1 MNVTSYL
8 LAHLLSSS
16 PWHVSL
22 CSAPGLHHRD
32 ALLVLSRPGGTHR
45 FSRPSP
51 CFSPAELRRAHLPP
65 CQSLILIKLVTALM
79 QVTNKA
85 VQTMRYKSSRLIA
98 GDLGNLRASFLFRA
112 RRHSPVLIPS
122 CSGWKNP
129 LPSTLLNASLCLAH
143 ASGFS
148 EHCETF
154 LHTVMM
160 KCCKALKQ
168 SASNYIKYEI

>member
-1 MNVTSYL
+1 MNVSSYL

-16 PWHVSL
+16 PWHVFL
-22 CSAPGLHHRD
+22 CSAPGLHHWD
-32 ALLVLSRPGGTHR
+32 VLLVLSRPGGTHH
-45 FSRPSP
+45 FSRPSLR
-51 CFSPAELRRAHLPP
+51 FSPAELRPP
-65 CQSLILIKLVTALM
+65 CQSLILIKVATALM

-85 VQTMRYKSSRLIA
+85 VKTMCYKSSGLIA

-129 LPSTLLNASLCLAH
+129 LHSTLLNAALCLAH

-148 EHCETF
+148 ERCETF

-160 KCCKALKQ
+160 KCCKALKH
-168 SASNYIKYEI
+168 